1 LDGEE
6 PQTLL
11 LLLLPLLSHEGLSHD
26 GFDALREELFHVITT
41 VSGDF
46 HTMSGVCHESPDD
59 DEPLD
64 DEEPLLDL
72 LPLLPDLPDEDDPLL
87 LPLLGQE
94 GLPQALYAEE
104 VTVVFSND

>member
-1 LDGEE
+1 M
-6 PQTLL
+6 L
-11 LLLLPLLSHEGLSHD
+11 LLLLPLSHEGLSHD

-59 DEPLD
+59 DEPPLD

-104 VTVVFSND
+104 VTVVFFND